1 MLFSKEKEQELN
13 EVSAVEEIS
22 EVVEDEEVKEQEGV
36 YKLKKP
42 LMVNGEEKT
51 ELHYD
56 FDAITAKDIM
66 QVSRDLKSKG
76 VVVMMAQFDDE
87 NLINLFAKA
96 VAKVDNSVT
105 LNDLMR
111 LSAKDTFKIVALT
124 RSFFY
129 KEDSED
135 TQES

>member
-1 MLFSKEKEQELN
+1 MFKNKNTEELEEKI
-13 EVSAVEEIS
+13 EVSEAVDTSI
-22 EVVEDEEVKEQEGV
+22 EVYQLE
-36 YKLKKP
+36 KP
-42 LMVNGEEKT
+42 IKINGEVRT
-51 ELHYD
+51 ELKYD
-56 FDAITAKDIM
+56 FNAITAKDIM

-96 VAKVDNSVT
+96 VGKADSSVT

-111 LSAKDTFKIVALT
+111 LGAKDTFKITAIT

-129 KEDSED
+129 REDSAD
-135 TQES
+135 TQEN